1 MTETMFQRLSRYYK
15 DNGILSTSFT
25 CPHRKECSG
34 GSPKFTGPKSAFVST
49 GYENKSSSLPRL
61 LFLSLDSG
69 SGHRNDRNR
78 LPEALR
84 QQEETERDVLALPK
98 HKHWYRTHEL
108 AWYIFKRFDPDIRL
122 ENAKGYFAHANSAKC
137 CMNKPGRKQADKV
150 LFRNCREYLEGEL
163 EILCPDVIV
172 TQGAE
177 AKKAVASFYKPLKCI
192 DEYASIISINS
203 RKVFWL
209 HTHHPSGWGAF
220 NRQRDCNKIRNLALG
235 WDRDFALGW
244 DKYSCMIHE
253 FIKSGEKEESRV

>member
-1 MTETMFQRLSRYYK
+1 MAEIMLQRLRRYYE
-15 DNGILSTSFT
+15 DNGILSTSFA
-25 CPHRKECSG
+25 CQHKEQCSA
-34 GSPKFTGPKSAFVST
+34 GSQKFTGPKSAFVST
-49 GYENKSSSLPRL
+49 GYENKSSDLPRL

-69 SGHRNDRNR
+69 DGDKDDRKR

-84 QQEETERDVLALPK
+84 QQEEIERDVLALPQ

-108 AWYIFKRFDPDIRL
+108 AWYIFKRFNPGIKL
-122 ENAKGYFAHANSAKC
+122 EDAKGYFAHANSAKC

-150 LFRNCREYLEGEL
+150 LFRNCRKYLEGEL

-172 TQGAE
+172 TQGVE
-177 AKKAVASFYKPLKCI
+177 AKKAVASFYKPLERI

-220 NRQRDCNKIRNLALG
+220 NRQRNYSKIRNL
-235 WDRDFALGW
+235 ALGW

-253 FIKSGEKEESRV
+253 FIKSSEKEESRT